1 MAVSVQSVTTIE
13 AGIPE
18 IMAVLAD
25 VESLVDWS
33 EAHRAVEVR
42 EADDEGWPI
51 VVWEKISQYGMTEEM
66 VVRYEWYDGEV
77 SWSLVESGSQKVQNA
92 RSHTTIGHPSS
103 SASLTSTARWAL
115 DQSTRDSTSARTSMI
130 SGTPVSIFTTD
141 CTDTAMA
148 GKLPA
153 RAHPG
158 RKIGT

>member
-77 SWSLVESGSQKVQNA
+77 SWTLESATNQKMQNA
-92 RSHTTIGHPSS
+92 RY
-103 SASLTSTARWAL
+103 SLTDNGDGT
-115 DQSTRDSTSARTSMI
+115 TRVVFDLEVELKA
-130 SGTPVSIFTTD
+130 
-141 CTDTAMA
+141 
-148 GKLPA
+148 KLPGMVVKKA
-153 RAHPG
+153 QKHIADVATAGLREEVLRRYG
-158 RKIGT
+158 